1 MSLGIFGQLDWLT
14 TRVKRLC
21 CAVEDIQQSGAG
33 SYKVYTAVCE
43 ADGSSI
49 TLNNSL
55 GSVTFSKTLA
65 PAGNFKVT
73 SSSLFTVNK
82 TFILVS
88 LGDDNGDKVV
98 NYYQNNSSDIDIITT
113 AGGSTSD
120 FTGKLSIEIRVYN

>member
-1 MSLGIFGQLDWLT
+1 MAIGLFEQLNWLT

-21 CAVEDIQQSGAG
+21 CAVEEIQQSSAG

-43 ADGSSI
+43 TDGSSI

-55 GSVTFSKTLA
+55 GSITFSKSI
-65 PAGNFKVT
+65 PGNFKFT
-73 SSSLFTVNK
+73 SASLFTVNK

-88 LGDDNGDKVV
+88 LGDDNGDRIV
-98 NYYQNNSSDIDIITT
+98 NYYQNSSSDIDIFTT
-113 AGGSTSD
+113 DSSASPND